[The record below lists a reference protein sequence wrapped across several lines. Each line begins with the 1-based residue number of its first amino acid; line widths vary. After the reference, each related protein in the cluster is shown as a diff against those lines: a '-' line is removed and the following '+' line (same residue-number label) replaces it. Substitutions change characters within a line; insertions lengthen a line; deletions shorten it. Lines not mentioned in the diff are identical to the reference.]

1 MAFEPKILSFNCNWC
16 SYAAADTAGTARIQ
30 YPHNIRIIR
39 VMCSGMVHPNHV
51 VDAFRLGADGVMVT
65 GCHLGECHYVDGNTK
80 AQARV
85 AIVEEM
91 LDALGLERDR
101 FRLVWCSL
109 AEPDRFVTAVREM
122 TESVRSLGASPY
134 RMVPVPEGA
143 MAEDI
148 QCPSP

>member
-65 GCHLGECHYVDGNTK
+65 GCHLGECHYVDGNAK

-109 AEPDRFVTAVREM
+109 AEADRFVVAVREM
-122 TESVRSLGASPY
+122 TESIRLLGPSPY
-134 RMVPVPEGA
+134 RREPTPDCRATE
-143 MAEDI
+143 ETP
-148 QCPSP
+148 CPSP